1 MRHFFQVYKNLEGK
15 ETVVNEEQG
24 REAAME
30 IIDKCREAYIEHYCK

>member
-1 MRHFFQVYKNLEGK
+1 MRHFFQVYKNLEDK

-30 IIDKCREAYIEHYCK
+30 IIDKCREAYIEAYCK